1 MGNAQSGK
9 PIQLTGKAKLAA
21 SKFDADE
28 QHVLHKIWQDMSER
42 SNGKGACNASVI
54 EDNLLEV
61 FDLLLR
67 RQMDYNLPINLY
79 FTI

>member
-1 MGNAQSGK
+1 MGNVQSGK

-42 SNGKGACNASVI
+42 SNGKGVPTASCI
-54 EDNLLEV
+54 SS
-61 FDLLLR
+61 
-67 RQMDYNLPINLY
+67 
-79 FTI
+79 

>member
-1 MGNAQSGK
+1 MGNVQSGK

-42 SNGKGACNASVI
+42 SNGKGMYHATVFM
-54 EDNLLEV
+54 DNLPNVL
-61 FDLLLR
+61 DSR
-67 RQMDYNLPINLY
+67 
-79 FTI
+79 